1 MIFEI
6 RTTTSTDGLVPERLR
21 GETASFDIEAD
32 GKVYVEK
39 GRRIAAPTSV
49 SWKDDIKH
57 IEVRVEYIAGK
68 VAAKITLMNQL
79 AS

>member
-6 RTTTSTDGLVPERLR
+6 RDNKLQMELVPERLR

-39 GRRIAAPTSV
+39 VAVLPRATSV
-49 SWKDDIKH
+49 SWKKMISNTSKF
-57 IEVRVEYIAGK
+57 RLN
-68 VAAKITLMNQL
+68 TLQEK
-79 AS
+79 